1 MKKVF
6 SNEYLRIL
14 TVLLSLFSVVSCATT
29 KGSVITEEQKQTL
42 EIAEK
47 EKEIGD
53 AAFAKLAGKYGVLRD
68 EALTAYL
75 NKFGKSIALYCE
87 RQEFDYFFA
96 ILDTDTVNAYSLPGG
111 YVLITKGALKALQT
125 PGELAGVI
133 AHELGHINKF
143 HITNNVRIETKMNFF
158 EILARFIA
166 GPRQAVST
174 VAAQISD
181 KIEERLFIEGCDSD
195 TEFEADEY
203 AGQMLLSL
211 DINTS
216 DYIAYLQRLEANTDD
231 ESMQELDRTHPPMS
245 ERLTKLEVFRSDDVR
260 VLPAG
265 ENFNNFMNHL
275 TSIE

>member
-96 ILDTDTVNAYSLPGG
+96 ILNTDTVNAYSLPGG

-125 PGELAGVI
+125 PGELAGI
-133 AHELGHINKF
+133 RAL
-143 HITNNVRIETKMNFF
+143 
-158 EILARFIA
+158 LA
-166 GPRQAVST
+166 
-174 VAAQISD
+174 
-181 KIEERLFIEGCDSD
+181 L
-195 TEFEADEY
+195 
-203 AGQMLLSL
+203 
-211 DINTS
+211 
-216 DYIAYLQRLEANTDD
+216 
-231 ESMQELDRTHPPMS
+231 
-245 ERLTKLEVFRSDDVR
+245 
-260 VLPAG
+260 
-265 ENFNNFMNHL
+265 
-275 TSIE
+275 